1 MMRDTRS
8 LFADMCHRKETSW
21 NSMPIQEVDDERMK
35 VLMGLPMRMVGWDT
49 SPMDYFLPKK
59 PGGLE
64 TTAPLEL
71 LVQRVGEEDIQYF
84 YVNNEGYAYARYA
97 FRFKPRAVCGS

>member
-1 MMRDTRS
+1 
-8 LFADMCHRKETSW
+8 MCSRKETSW
-21 NSMPIQEVDDERMK
+21 DCLSIQDVDDERMK
-35 VLMGLPMRMVGWDT
+35 VLMGLPMRVVEWDT
-49 SPMDYFLPKK
+49 GPMDYFLPKK

-84 YVNNEGYAYARYA
+84 YVNNEGYSYARYA
-97 FRFKPRAVCGS
+97 FRFEPRTV

>member
-8 LFADMCHRKETSW
+8 LFAGMCSRKETSW
-21 NSMPIQEVDDERMK
+21 DCLSIQDVDDERMK
-35 VLMGLPMRMVGWDT
+35 VLMGLPMRVVEWNTG
-49 SPMDYFLPKK
+49 PMDYFLPKK

-84 YVNNEGYAYARYA
+84 YVNNEGYSYARYA
-97 FRFKPRAVCGS
+97 FRFEPRTV